1 MSKLF
6 QTNFKWMRWF
16 TKIRLSMFQW
26 LFLFD
31 ITKIYTKACTLY
43 CIVLIINFFLT
54 IELISIAI
62 KKSRKLAVNL
72 DYYGF

>member
-1 MSKLF
+1 
-6 QTNFKWMRWF
+6 MRNV
-16 TKIRLSMFQW
+16 
-26 LFLFD
+26 LFLILGLQSPAFTLLFHFD
-31 ITKIYTKACTLY
+31 IAKIYTKACTLY